1 MFCFIIP
8 TYNEAANITPLLTR
22 LAALYPEPDA
32 AFLIVDDNSPDGT
45 GRLVQDFAQTDRR
58 VHLLTGRKGG
68 LGLAYRRGMAYAIA
82 ELKADIILCMDADF
96 QHDPADARRLLA
108 RIESGAAVALG
119 SRYIPGGG
127 VTADWQGI
135 RYRLSRQANRL
146 AGCLTGL
153 GEIRD
158 CTGGFRA
165 IRADARLST
174 ALSGLTVRGYAFQLV
189 ILHRLHKAGAAVVEE
204 PILFHAREQG
214 QTKLGIRDLL
224 EFCYWTLCLRFGSC

>member
-58 VHLLTGRKGG
+58 AHLLTGRKGG

-135 RYRLSRQANRL
+135 RYRLSRRINRL
-146 AGCLTGL
+146 AARLTGL

-165 IRADARLST
+165 IRADARISA
-174 ALSGLTVRGYAFQLV
+174 ALAGLTVRGYAFQLV
-189 ILHRLHKAGAAVVEE
+189 LLHRLHKAGATVVEE

-214 QTKLGIRDLL
+214 QTKLGLRDLL
-224 EFCYWTLCLRFGSC
+224 EFCYWALRLRFGYR